1 MTTIPTHVSEN
12 VVEIDLAAVRSNY
25 LTAKRLLPSGQR
37 IMAVVKSDGY
47 GHGIVEVSKELVA
60 LGCDFFAVF
69 NLEEGMKL
77 REVGIRTPILIMK
90 GVSPGQ
96 AALCVKHDLT
106 PAVFDLEVARLLNE
120 AGLGGKD
127 PFKVHVKIDTGLGR
141 LGVPHA
147 DTAEFLRTIQRMR
160 GLNVDGVMSHL
171 SVPGPN
177 DYTRMQIV
185 KFEEALAIAR
195 EMGFRPVNNSVGN
208 SVVLISR
215 LDGHGDLVRL
225 GIFLYGGTS
234 LSVDESGE
242 GELEPAMRFKTR
254 IIQVKSVDAG
264 ASISYGRTYI
274 TDGPQTIATIP
285 VGYNDGYSR
294 LLSNAAQALV
304 RGKRVRVAGRIC
316 MNLTML
322 NVTGLP
328 DVRVGEEVVLLG
340 KQGKEEITVA
350 ELAAKA
356 DTISYE
362 LLCSLGCRNERVYV
376 NREHERE
383 KIPRP

>member
-1 MTTIPTHVSEN
+1 M
-12 VVEIDLAAVRSNY
+12 
-25 LTAKRLLPSGQR
+25 
-37 IMAVVKSDGY
+37 
-47 GHGIVEVSKELVA
+47 
-60 LGCDFFAVF
+60 
-69 NLEEGMKL
+69 
-77 REVGIRTPILIMK
+77 
-90 GVSPGQ
+90 
-96 AALCVKHDLT
+96 
-106 PAVFDLEVARLLNE
+106 LNE
-120 AGLGGKD
+120 AGLRARN
-127 PFKVHVKIDTGLGR
+127 PFKVHVKVDTGLGR
-141 LGVPHA
+141 LGVPH
-147 DTAEFLRTIQRMR
+147 DDIAEFLRSIQNMK

-177 DYTRMQIV
+177 DYTRMQIA
-185 KFEEALAIAR
+185 KFEEAVAVAR
-195 EMGFRPVNNSVGN
+195 EMGFSPVNNSVGN
-208 SVVLISR
+208 SVVLLSR

-234 LSVDESGE
+234 LSVDESGD
-242 GELEPAMRFKTR
+242 GELEPAMRFKTK

-304 RGKRVRVAGRIC
+304 RGKRVRIAGRIC

-340 KQGKEEITVA
+340 RQGKEEITVS

-362 LLCSLGCRNERVYV
+362 LLCSLGSRNERIYV
-376 NREHERE
+376 DQEQERE
-383 KIPRP
+383 KIPHK